1 MSRTLFKRARP
12 GVRGVRGQIVTDIQN
27 ALGKAG
33 HPVPMVDGVYGRDTQ
48 TAVSDF
54 QKAQGLP
61 ETGDVDDVTFERLTR
76 AAIPPVFHRSL
87 QITADYEGTGFG
99 LANGN
104 FDGAGITWGIVGFTF
119 ANGELVRMLQQIDKQ
134 LPQVFSDA
142 FGLLGGKLRNVLAG
156 SHADQMAF
164 ANSISIGN
172 GNHVAHDWDEA
183 FHRLGADP
191 GVQVIQL
198 PSGYRLQ
205 KDRRRE
211 CRGARVAG

>member
-142 FGLLGGKLRNVLAG
+142 FARTLTRWPLPTPSRSAMETMWRMIGTRRFTG
-156 SHADQMAF
+156 SVRTQ
-164 ANSISIGN
+164 
-172 GNHVAHDWDEA
+172 
-183 FHRLGADP
+183 
-191 GVQVIQL
+191 
-198 PSGYRLQ
+198 
-205 KDRRRE
+205 E
-211 CRGARVAG
+211 CK